1 MDFDLFNF
9 IITLYFGFLIIYL
22 SVPQP
27 NVIKK
32 RIIKKN

>member
-9 IITLYFGFLIIYL
+9 IITLYLGFLIIYL

-27 NVIKK
+27 TALEKK
-32 RIIKKN
+32 IIKN

>member
-9 IITLYFGFLIIYL
+9 IITLYLGFLIIYL

-27 NVIKK
+27 NVISK
-32 RIIKKN
+32 RILNN